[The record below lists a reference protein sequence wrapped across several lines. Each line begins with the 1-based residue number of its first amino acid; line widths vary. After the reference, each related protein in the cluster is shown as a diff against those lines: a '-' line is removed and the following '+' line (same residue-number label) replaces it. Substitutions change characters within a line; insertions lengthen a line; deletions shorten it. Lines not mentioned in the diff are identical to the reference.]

1 MSTTDEL
8 FGAPLLFDGEN
19 PQTYDRMQAEVSAA
33 VGPKDIVDKILLRD
47 HVAHTMEVPR
57 LRSVAVNLIK
67 AKMYKGLAEILAPIE
82 GRAQAETLAEGWAA
96 RKPDVV
102 DKVDKILASAGLSM
116 DTVLAQTFAMHL
128 NEIERL
134 ENLIGCKEAR
144 RNAALR
150 EIDRRRQTPGH
161 TTAADR

>member
-1 MSTTDEL
+1 MTTDEL
-8 FGAPLLFDGEN
+8 FGPPLLFDGED
-19 PQTYDRMQAEVSAA
+19 PQTYEKMQTEVSAA

-57 LRSVAVNLIK
+57 LRSVVVNLIK
-67 AKMYKGLAEILAPIE
+67 GKMYKGLAEILTPIV
-82 GRAQAETLAEGWAA
+82 GRAQAETLGEGWAA
-96 RKPDVV
+96 RKREVV
-102 DKVDKILASAGLSM
+102 DKVDKILVSAGLGM

-161 TTAADR
+161 KTAADR